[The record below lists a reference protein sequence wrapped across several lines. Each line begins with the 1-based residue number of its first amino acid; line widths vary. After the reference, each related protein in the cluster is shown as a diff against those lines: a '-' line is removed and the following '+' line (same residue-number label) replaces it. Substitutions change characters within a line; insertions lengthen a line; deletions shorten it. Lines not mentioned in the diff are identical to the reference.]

1 MPIELPDLP
10 YSRTALEPAISGQT
24 VDLHHGVHQRAYVD
38 ALNNRVQGTELAE
51 LPLEEIV
58 RKAQGT
64 LFELAALA
72 WNHDFYWRSMRSRG
86 GGEPGGALGEAI
98 ARGFGDFAHFKDEF
112 TRAALGLFGP
122 GWIWLVQRPG
132 GALAVVA
139 TRGATTPLTGGD
151 TPLLV
156 CDVWEHAYYLDH
168 QDDRGQYLQGFWKQ
182 VNWDFATSNLRD

>member
-10 YSRTALEPAISGQT
+10 YSRTALEPAVSART

-38 ALNNRVQGTELAE
+38 ALNAGIEGTELAE

-58 RKAQGT
+58 RKAQGR
-64 LFELAALA
+64 LFECAAQT
-72 WNHDFYWRSMRSRG
+72 WNHDFYWRSLRARG

-98 ARGFGDFAHFKDEF
+98 ARSFGDFAHFRDEF
-112 TRAALGLFGP
+112 TRAALDLFGP
-122 GWIWLVQRPG
+122 GWVWLVQRTD

-139 TRGATTPLTGGD
+139 TRGATTPLTGSD

-168 QDDRGQYLQGFWKQ
+168 QNDRGQYLQGFWKH
-182 VNWDFATSNLRD
+182 VNWDFAASNLRH